1 MSENIFFNPGN
12 SIASDFD
19 FNKAYVSAQIYRHK
33 AEKPVLI
40 VQEKDGRPY
49 FIFDEDAAIDQET
62 DEAKKFSVIKK
73 I

>member
-1 MSENIFFNPGN
+1 MSENIFFNPGD

-33 AEKPVLI
+33 TEKPVLI

-49 FIFDEDAAIDQET
+49 FIFDEYAAIEQET

>member
-1 MSENIFFNPGN
+1 MSENIFFNPGD

-33 AEKPVLI
+33 AEKPGLI
-40 VQEKDGRPY
+40 VQEKDGHPY
-49 FIFDEDAAIDQET
+49 FIFDEVAAIAQET
-62 DEAKKFSVIKK
+62 AEAKKFSIIQK

>member
-1 MSENIFFNPGN
+1 MSESVFFNPGD

-19 FNKAYVSAQIYRHK
+19 FNKAYVSARIYRRK
-33 AEKPVLI
+33 TEKPVLI

-49 FIFDEDAAIDQET
+49 FIFDEDAAVEQE
-62 DEAKKFSVIKK
+62 EQAAREFSVVRK